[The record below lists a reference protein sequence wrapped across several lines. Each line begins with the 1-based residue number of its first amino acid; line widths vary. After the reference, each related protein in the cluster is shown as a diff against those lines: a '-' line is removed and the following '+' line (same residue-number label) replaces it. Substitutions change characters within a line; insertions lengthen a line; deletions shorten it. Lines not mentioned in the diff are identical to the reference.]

1 MNTTKLSWEWNSFSE
16 LDRDKLYEILKFR
29 QEIFVVEQKSWYLDA
44 DGLDQ
49 SSLHLM
55 VTNEQNLIGYLR
67 LTPPGAKYTE
77 ASIGRV
83 SIHDERRGEG
93 IGKKLLV
100 MGIKKGK
107 ETYETGSFRISA
119 QEYLISYYES
129 HGFKV
134 QGNPYDEDGIPHV
147 EMLLDE

>member
-1 MNTTKLSWEWNSFSE
+1 MIYINFFWFWNFNSSINQNTKNTEMAK
-16 LDRDKLYEILKFR
+16 K
-29 QEIFVVEQKSWYLDA
+29 A
-44 DGLDQ
+44 
-49 SSLHLM
+49 SSKK
-55 VTNEQNLIGYLR
+55 T
-67 LTPPGAKYTE
+67 TPKPAAKYTE

-107 ETYETGSFRISA
+107 ETYGTGSFRISA